1 LLDRFEVVAFQ
12 EQFQWLKHQEC
23 LLLALELLKALTRQQ
38 VQQRQLKLNCA
49 VI

>member
-1 LLDRFEVVAFQ
+1 LLDLFEVVAFQ
-12 EQFQWLKHQEC
+12 EQFQWLKHQEW

-38 VQQRQLKLNCA
+38 VLQRQLKLNCA